1 MDPKLGVLIM
11 NESMKMKAE
20 IRKSM
25 LKAASFRHRLKKY
38 ARSLKNRQRKESV
51 RARVV
56 GKLEVS

>member
-1 MDPKLGVLIM
+1 MDPNLGLLII
-11 NESMKMKAE
+11 NESMKMEAE
-20 IRKSM
+20 TQKLTPIADIFRIR
-25 LKAASFRHRLKKY
+25 LEKY

>member
-1 MDPKLGVLIM
+1 MDPNLGVLIM
-11 NESMKMKAE
+11 SESMKMKAE

-38 ARSLKNRQRKESV
+38 ARSLKTRQRKESV

-56 GKLEVS
+56 GKLDVS